1 MEISFES
8 ILTILKRSAE
18 DLKFDQI
25 KIETSLKKIGFDS
38 MDKASF
44 MLDIEETF
52 GMAIPD
58 SDFDKLDTIGSIIE
72 YLEKKK

>member
-18 DLKFDQI
+18 DVEFDQI
-25 KIETSLKKIGFDS
+25 KIETSLKKSGFDS
-38 MDKASF
+38 MDKASA

-52 GMAIPD
+52 GIAIPD

-72 YLEKKK
+72 YLDKKK

>member
-18 DLKFDQI
+18 DVQFDQI
-25 KIETSLKKIGFDS
+25 KIDTSLKKSGFDS
-38 MDKASF
+38 MDKASS

-52 GMAIPD
+52 GIAIPD

>member
-18 DLKFDQI
+18 SVDFNQI
-25 KIETSLKKIGFDS
+25 KIETSLKKSGFDS
-38 MDKASF
+38 MDMASA
-44 MLDIEETF
+44 MLDIVETF
-52 GMAIPD
+52 GISIPD

-72 YLEKKK
+72 YLKKKE

>member
-8 ILTILKRSAE
+8 ILTILKQSGE